1 MDERIKIN
9 LYLQKEWKNTRI
21 ALKKIKMRDLTD
33 PEAQA
38 EDQEAAQAKYPEWK
52 SVYYGYNNNEKM
64 LHV

>member
-38 EDQEAAQAKYPEWK
+38 ED
-52 SVYYGYNNNEKM
+52 
-64 LHV
+64 